1 MIYYIVPIII
11 GFVFSFYEV
20 KFGGYTLK
28 NKTFQKLFI
37 FASAFI
43 YCGGYMTGSDWVN
56 YELLYDQASLS
67 NLKYYT
73 KELGFYYLVL
83 IFKWIDFGFF
93 PFLILCKFTV
103 FYIIGN
109 FLKEHFKS
117 FYLPFTIF
125 LASSALFVFVDNP
138 LRFMLALGI
147 IVLSFK
153 YLLARN
159 IITYFIL
166 IFIASLFHISSVV
179 MLFLYFAPRVTIT
192 KKVFSIL
199 IYITTMILLTPQLL
213 GGLIEKY
220 VLPYINVLEYYLGRI
235 PDQGTIYFSIGKIV
249 FFLLFLITVFNRELI
264 IEYGKNGELFYKL
277 TIFYFYFLLLAAIPT
292 MFRLSLFL
300 APFLYLSLSVILIS
314 QFHYKVIIKYF
325 VILYFI
331 FSPINKI
338 YNTWVYIPY
347 SNYFISLIKNDL
359 HDYQYRIN
367 HNRIKYF
374 ERTGKWPE

>member
-83 IFKWIDFGFF
+83 IFKWIGFGFF

-125 LASSALFVFVDNP
+125 LASNALFIFVDNP
-138 LRFMLALGI
+138 LRFMLALGV
-147 IVLSFK
+147 IVLSYK
-153 YLLARN
+153 YLLTRK
-159 IITYFIL
+159 IIPYFIL
-166 IFIASLFHISSVV
+166 VSIATLFHISSAI
-179 MLFLYFAPRVTIT
+179 MLIAYMGSHLIIT
-192 KKVFSIL
+192 KKWITIL
-199 IYITTMILLTPQLL
+199 LYITIFILLTPSLL
-213 GGLIEKY
+213 GGLIEQY
-220 VLPYINVLEYYLGRI
+220 VTPYFLSLEYYI
-235 PDQGTIYFSIGKIV
+235 AKVPEKDFNYFSIGRIV
-249 FFLLFLITVFNRELI
+249 YLIFFLIVVIKRDVIQRFNN
-264 IEYGKNGELFYKL
+264 YGEIFYKF
-277 TIFYFYFLLLAAIPT
+277 TILFFYISLLSRIPT
-292 MFRLSLFL
+292 LFRLSIFF
-300 APFLYLSLSVILIS
+300 APFLYLSISIILIS
-314 QFHYKVIIKYF
+314 QFQFKVIIKYF
-325 VILYFI
+325 VISYFI
-331 FSPINKI
+331 FSPIKDI
-338 YNTWVYIPY
+338 YNSWVYIPY

-359 HDYQYRIN
+359 HSYEYRKN
-367 HNRIKYF
+367 FNKSEYF
-374 ERTGKWPE
+374 KRKGEWPE